1 MCWTFGSVLFRRLV
15 AEMHAS
21 VLLNKLETGTPGS
34 GESAMSKRKVLIEV
48 DASTYHAGF
57 EQFEEAAHSEVQ
69 AYSQSAAALEPT
81 AGLGVEPDDALGP
94 IPMFGEESADGVQPM
109 DALGTLSSAGQ
120 KSDLQPSTL
129 VVPAEVDYAKIE
141 ELSARKGVVAVWENS
156 RLHLFDSDEM
166 SFDLARSR
174 PGIDCPPF
182 RPPVDISIIRE
193 MLGVNGP
200 WGEGFRGQNVTVA
213 ILDEGVD
220 GAVYPVGGGFAPP
233 ESGQQP
239 GTARTSSHGSMCAA
253 GVLVAAPAARLY
265 DYPFL
270 GVPRSGGALRMF
282 TEILD
287 QRRRDGTP
295 HIATNSWGHYSAPP
309 EWQFPTHEV
318 WNVNHAIHRKVR
330 ECTTVGIAT
339 FFAAG
344 NCGANCPSPACQA
357 SVISP
362 NNSILAS
369 NSLEEVITVGA
380 VNSRHERLGYS
391 SQGPGKFFEQKPDL
405 VSYTHFLGNF
415 GEGRPGGIDK
425 QPYDN
430 GTSAATPVAAGVAAL
445 LMSAVADLSPADVR
459 TALLEGLIKTSNAEW
474 ERDYGCGI
482 VNAAASYTHLVRKM

>member
-1 MCWTFGSVLFRRLV
+1 MLDFGRLF
-15 AEMHAS
+15 EMHVS
-21 VLLNKLETGTPGS
+21 VLLHRLETEHTAS

-48 DASTYHAGF
+48 EASTYHGGF
-57 EQFEEAAHSEVQ
+57 EQFEEATHSEAQ

-81 AGLGVEPDDALGP
+81 AGLGVEPDDTLGP
-94 IPMFGEESADGVQPM
+94 IPMFGEPSASGVQPM
-109 DALGTLSSAGQ
+109 DALGTIASTGQ
-120 KSDLQPSTL
+120 KLDLQPSTL
-129 VVPAEVDYAKIE
+129 VVPAEIDYAKID
-141 ELSARKGVVAVWENS
+141 ELNMRTGVVAVWENS
-156 RLHLFDSDEM
+156 RVHLFDSEL
-166 SFDLARSR
+166 SGRVNEAPFDLARSR
-174 PGIDCPPF
+174 PGVDCRPF
-182 RPPVDISIIRE
+182 RPPVDMSTIRE
-193 MLGVNGP
+193 LLGVNGP
-200 WGEGFRGQNVTVA
+200 WQEGFRGQNVTVA
-213 ILDEGVD
+213 ILDDGVD
-220 GAVYPVGGGFAPP
+220 GTVYPVGGGFAPP
-233 ESGQQP
+233 ESGHQP

-253 GVLVAAPAARLY
+253 DVLVAAPAARLY

-309 EWQFPTHEV
+309 EKDFPTHEV
-318 WNVNHAIHRKVR
+318 WNVDHAIHRKIK
-330 ECTTVGIAT
+330 ECIAAGVVT

-357 SVISP
+357 SAISP
-362 NNSILAS
+362 NISILAS

-415 GEGRPGGIDK
+415 GDGRPGGTD
-425 QPYDN
+425 QQQYDN

-445 LMSAVADLSPADVR
+445 LMSAIADLSPADVR

-474 ERDYGCGI
+474 ERDYGRGI